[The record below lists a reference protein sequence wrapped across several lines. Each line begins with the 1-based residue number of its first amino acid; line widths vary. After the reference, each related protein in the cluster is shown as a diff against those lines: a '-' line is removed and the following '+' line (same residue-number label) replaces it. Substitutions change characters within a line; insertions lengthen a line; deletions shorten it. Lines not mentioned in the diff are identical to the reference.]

1 MYVLDRDNTHNQ
13 HIMSIVGGDYAGNYV
28 NTNIDRPMW
37 AGKYIFNLTSKGTNP
52 NVIASPSRAYLTV
65 NRASNNLEWDTEAP
79 ILLKVGEKVDLG
91 IFYQADIWCTF
102 NTDYDEEL
110 IELSSEGAT
119 SNNPHWFATGLKEG
133 ETTLYFGIECRKNDM
148 GFYDFTDSRIL
159 SKRIKVEPSSGIEG
173 VIADKDSISVR
184 VQNGTILILNK
195 AADSIVRV
203 FTLHGVLL
211 KETKEQE
218 ISDINRGIH
227 IVMVGESFIQSR
239 DMREDDNTITSDSF
253 LEANHLKKNRF
264 LHFELFCAKKNGYWK
279 IQIMILIYWNIIA
292 KIMVFAK

>member
-1 MYVLDRDNTHNQ
+1 
-13 HIMSIVGGDYAGNYV
+13 MSIVGGDYAGNYV

-148 GFYDFTDSRIL
+148 GFYDFTGFTDS
-159 SKRIKVEPSSGIEG
+159 V
-173 VIADKDSISVR
+173 
-184 VQNGTILILNK
+184 
-195 AADSIVRV
+195 
-203 FTLHGVLL
+203 
-211 KETKEQE
+211 
-218 ISDINRGIH
+218 
-227 IVMVGESFIQSR
+227 
-239 DMREDDNTITSDSF
+239 
-253 LEANHLKKNRF
+253 
-264 LHFELFCAKKNGYWK
+264 
-279 IQIMILIYWNIIA
+279 
-292 KIMVFAK
+292 

>member
-227 IVMVGESFIQSR
+227 IVMVGNHSFKVVI
-239 DMREDDNTITSDSF
+239 
-253 LEANHLKKNRF
+253 
-264 LHFELFCAKKNGYWK
+264 
-279 IQIMILIYWNIIA
+279 
-292 KIMVFAK
+292 